1 MVMLMNELKESEL
14 IVAEIKKTESLYDDM
29 KKYII
34 IKINYDKDADEKS
47 FEFQGFF
54 NDGIE
59 SIESTA
65 KLTTKCYL
73 KTSNNN
79 LRGFKHHI
87 LQYLVFIEMISM
99 FHG

>member
-1 MVMLMNELKESEL
+1 MLMNELKESEL
-14 IVAEIKKTESLYDDM
+14 IVAEIKKTEKLYDDM

-59 SIESTA
+59 SIESTFN
-65 KLTTKCYL
+65 LTTLNAVMKELLNANYVL
-73 KTSNNN
+73 DFNYES
-79 LRGFKHHI
+79 
-87 LQYLVFIEMISM
+87 Y
-99 FHG
+99 

>member
-1 MVMLMNELKESEL
+1 MMVMLMNELKESEL
-14 IVAEIKKTESLYDDM
+14 IVAEIKKTERLYDDM

-34 IKINYDKDADEKS
+34 IKINYDKDADEKA

-65 KLTTKCYL
+65 KLTTLNAVMKELLNENYVL
-73 KTSNNN
+73 DFNYES
-79 LRGFKHHI
+79 
-87 LQYLVFIEMISM
+87 Y
-99 FHG
+99 

>member
-1 MVMLMNELKESEL
+1 MNELKESEL
-14 IVAEIKKTESLYDDM
+14 IVAEIKKTERLYDDM

-65 KLTTKCYL
+65 KLTTLNAVMKELLNENYVL
-73 KTSNNN
+73 DFNYES
-79 LRGFKHHI
+79 
-87 LQYLVFIEMISM
+87 Y
-99 FHG
+99 